1 MTINPLGG
9 SGNNPDMNRRKTP
22 PERAEEAAGHLRER
36 IVRMQGKF
44 KERMK
49 KKTEAQEPPQPGKSV
64 DAGHVFDSA
73 DLPDHEQNPP
83 APNEKRDGEELN
95 EVG

>member
-36 IVRMQGKF
+36 VVRMQGEF
-44 KERMK
+44 KKRMK
-49 KKTEAQEPPQPGKSV
+49 KKADAAPPSPGRSP
-64 DAGHVFDSA
+64 DAGTVFDSA
-73 DLPDHEQNPP
+73 ALPESEQNPP
-83 APNEKRDGEELN
+83 APNEKRDGEGMN
-95 EVG
+95 DIV